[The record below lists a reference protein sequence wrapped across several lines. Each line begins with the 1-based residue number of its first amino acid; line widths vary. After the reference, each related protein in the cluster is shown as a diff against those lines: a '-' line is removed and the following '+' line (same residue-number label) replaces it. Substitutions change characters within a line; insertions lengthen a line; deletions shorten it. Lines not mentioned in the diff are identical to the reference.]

1 VTAPAA
7 VPPTAWRGE
16 FVNALSR
23 GDQLMKGAFL
33 AIVLAL
39 AAPAIAEVGPP
50 QDVASRARGA
60 GKVVVA
66 RVLDVRGQFETN
78 RFGDHLIMSHAVLE
92 VLETLKGEPQ
102 PIVNMVIEGGAVGD
116 LTLRVSDLPSLQTGE
131 RAVLFLDA
139 TASGEH
145 VPHGR
150 GLGVVLKLNGDRV
163 ADSNLSLDDVRQQV
177 RGAGAQGQGGR

>member
-1 VTAPAA
+1 
-7 VPPTAWRGE
+7 
-16 FVNALSR
+16 
-23 GDQLMKGAFL
+23 MKCSVL
-33 AIVLAL
+33 AIALAL
-39 AAPAIAEVGPP
+39 AATPAMAEVGPP
-50 QDVASRARGA
+50 QDVASRAQGA

-78 RFGDHLIMSHAVLE
+78 RFGDRLIMSHAVLE

-102 PIVNMVIEGGAVGD
+102 AIVNMVVEGGSVGD

-131 RAVLFLDA
+131 RAVFFLDA

-150 GLGVVLKLNGDRV
+150 GLGVAMKLNGDRV
-163 ADSNLSLDDVRQQV
+163 ANENLSLDDVRQQV
-177 RGAGAQGQGGR
+177 RGAGAQGRGGR

>member
-1 VTAPAA
+1 
-7 VPPTAWRGE
+7 
-16 FVNALSR
+16 
-23 GDQLMKGAFL
+23 MKGAVL
-33 AIVLAL
+33 AIVIAL
-39 AAPAIAEVGPP
+39 ATPAMAEIGPP

-60 GKVVVA
+60 GKIVVA

-102 PIVNMVIEGGAVGD
+102 AIVNMVMEGGTVGD

-131 RAVLFLDA
+131 QAVFFLDP
-139 TASGEH
+139 TAGGEH

-150 GLGVVLKLNGDRV
+150 GQGVAMKLNGDHV
-163 ADSNLSLDDVRQQV
+163 AGSNLSLEDVRRQV
-177 RGAGAQGQGGR
+177 RGAGGQGRGGR